1 MLYKQ
6 IKYLY
11 EILNFISATIS
22 KKTFRLVLWQISFE
36 RKQNQKLCFFN
47 KKKKKTYN
55 LIKNA

>member
-11 EILNFISATIS
+11 EILNFISATLS

-47 KKKKKTYN
+47 KKKKKH
-55 LIKNA
+55 II